1 MERDYLSEVTKLIE
15 ENIKEKSIEERLK
28 LLNEETKK
36 EKPDLDY
43 IQKLLQKGVGKN
55 MTMDDVLRLI
65 KEKDFTEAVNK
76 RIEEIKAETEKLVPN
91 IKRIQTLL
99 DEGVDGKMT
108 IESVMKIIEENRIS
122 KIPLYFKEFVS
133 KLAPDGLGK
142 IKEDELQIIKEHLKN
157 KSLTL
162 DVNTLTKKGITLLH
176 VAVGMGDSEL
186 AELLIERGAILD
198 SKGNGSWRPP
208 TQWITDVV
216 EQSDKVK
223 KIIKEAKRR
232 V

>member
-1 MERDYLSEVTKLIE
+1 MEKNYLEEVTKLIE
-15 ENIKEKSIEERLK
+15 ENIKEKSTEERLK

-36 EKPDLDY
+36 EKPNLDY

-65 KEKDFTEAVNK
+65 KEKNFTEGVNK
-76 RIEEIKAETEKLVPN
+76 RIEEIKAEIEKLAPN
-91 IKRIQTLL
+91 IKKIQTLL

-108 IESVMKIIEENRIS
+108 IESVMKIIEENKTT

-133 KLAPDGLGK
+133 KLAPSGFGK
-142 IKEDELQIIKEHLKN
+142 IEEDELQIIKEHLKN
-157 KSLTL
+157 KSVTL

-208 TQWITDVV
+208 TQWITDVIK
-216 EQSDKVK
+216 QSDKVK

>member
-176 VAVGMGDSEL
+176 VAVGMGDTEL

>member
-15 ENIKEKSIEERLK
+15 ENIKEKSTEERLK

-122 KIPLYFKEFVS
+122 KIPLYFKEVVS
-133 KLAPDGLGK
+133 KLTPDGLGK

-157 KSLTL
+157 KSLIL

-176 VAVGMGDSEL
+176 VAVGMGDTEL

-208 TQWITDVV
+208 TQWVTDVV